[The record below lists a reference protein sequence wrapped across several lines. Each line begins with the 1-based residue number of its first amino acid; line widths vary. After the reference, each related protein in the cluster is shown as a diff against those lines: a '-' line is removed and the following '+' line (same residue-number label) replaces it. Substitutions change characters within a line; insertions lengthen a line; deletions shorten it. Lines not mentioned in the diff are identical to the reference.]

1 MVTELK
7 QKFKELSK
15 LKSMTAVNQQRN
27 KNQLKELKG
36 QLAATITDLEDRQKK
51 IKNSMK
57 NMKRET
63 ENIIQ
68 KL

>member
-15 LKSMTAVNQQRN
+15 LKSMLAVNQQRN
-27 KNQLKELKG
+27 KKQLKELKG

-51 IKNSMK
+51 L
-57 NMKRET
+57 RT
-63 ENIIQ
+63 H
-68 KL
+68 

>member
-27 KNQLKELKG
+27 KKQLKELKG

-51 IKNSMK
+51 IKNSLK